1 MSAGTTTGTPA
12 STGTRNDRV
21 QLRLLAGWAEEGR
34 PATLSMH
41 LRRFGPQPAPQR
53 VRRWPDRG
61 LVELVDRAGLIGHGG
76 AGFPAARKMRAV
88 IEASRLRRPLVVA
101 NGADGEPASGKDA
114 ALLHI
119 APHLVLDGVT
129 LAARAVGAG
138 AAVVCVHGSASSAAL
153 ARAIEERRG
162 AAVDDVAVTVREIPS
177 RYVSSE
183 ESAIVRWLSGGPAL
197 PTLRPPRAAERGVN
211 GRPTLIH
218 NVETL
223 AQLALIARYGAQ
235 WFRTAGTP
243 EEPGT
248 MLVTVGGAVTAPG
261 VYEVPRGL
269 PLTGLLDIA
278 GGPTRPLQALLVGG
292 YFGAWLPMAP
302 ALRLPL
308 THRDLRAAGAALGA
322 GIVVALPVEACGLIE
337 TARVAGYLSVESA
350 GQCGPCR
357 NGLPAIAGALA
368 GLAVGEWSPGRA
380 GDLDRWLGVV
390 PGRGACG
397 LPDGAVRFVASALDV
412 FSDEVAHHARAGGC
426 SRPAAPPVLPVPGY
440 VDRLLPLSRRTD
452 GSQVCA

>member
-1 MSAGTTTGTPA
+1 MSAGTTTGTR
-12 STGTRNDRV
+12 TDRV
-21 QLRLLAGWAEEGR
+21 PLRLLTGWAEEGR
-34 PATLSMH
+34 PATLPMH
-41 LRRFGPQPAPQR
+41 VRRFGPLPAAR
-53 VRRWPDRG
+53 RIRRWPDRD
-61 LVELVDRAGLIGHGG
+61 LVELVDRAGLLGHGG
-76 AGFPAARKMRAV
+76 AGFPAARKMQAV
-88 IEASRLRRPLVVA
+88 IGASRLRRPIVVA

-138 AAVVCVHGSASSAAL
+138 TAVVCVHAAGAAAL
-153 ARAIEERRG
+153 TRAIEERRV
-162 AAVDDVAVTVREIPS
+162 AAVDDIDVTVREIAS

-183 ESAIVRWLSGGPAL
+183 ESAIVQWLSGGPAL

-211 GRPTLIH
+211 GNPTLIH

-223 AQLALIARYGAQ
+223 AQLALIARYGAP
-235 WFRTAGTP
+235 WFRAAGTP
-243 EEPGT
+243 DEPGT
-248 MLVTVGGAVTAPG
+248 MLVTVGGAVCAPG

-269 PLTGLLDIA
+269 PLTEVLDTA
-278 GGPTRPLQALLVGG
+278 GGASRPLQALLAGG
-292 YFGAWLPMAP
+292 YFGAWLPLAP
-302 ALRLPL
+302 ALGLRL

-322 GIVVALPVEACGLIE
+322 GIVVALPVEACGLVE
-337 TARVAGYLSVESA
+337 TARVAGYLSVDSA

-368 GLAVGEWSPGRA
+368 RLAVGEWSAGRA
-380 GDLDRWLGVV
+380 ADLDRWLGVV

-412 FSDEVAHHARAGGC
+412 FSAEVAHHARTGAC
-426 SRPAAPPVLPVPGY
+426 SRRAAPPVLPVPGY
-440 VDRLLPLSRRTD
+440 LDRLLPLARGLG
-452 GSQVCA
+452 GSPVCA